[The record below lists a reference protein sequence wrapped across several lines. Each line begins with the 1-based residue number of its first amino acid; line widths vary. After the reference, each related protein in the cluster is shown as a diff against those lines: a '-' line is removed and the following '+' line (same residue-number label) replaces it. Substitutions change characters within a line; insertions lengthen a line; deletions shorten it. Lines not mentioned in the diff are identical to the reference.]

1 MAKKYKNYR
10 RKVNS
15 VESLTEAKPISDH
28 TIKWLSE
35 FWNSTMTKERTHVQR
50 ILYLLLYSNLEVIR
64 VRAGWTCLRF
74 VTYMIAA
81 YTVFLLFNNY
91 DALVSDHVVEIISA
105 AVAVATFLGFVL
117 WRVVTMSFDMLAN
130 AFYREYKLAKD
141 SEKTDDNE
149 Q

>member
-1 MAKKYKNYR
+1 
-10 RKVNS
+10 
-15 VESLTEAKPISDH
+15 
-28 TIKWLSE
+28 
-35 FWNSTMTKERTHVQR
+35 
-50 ILYLLLYSNLEVIR
+50 
-64 VRAGWTCLRF
+64 
-74 VTYMIAA
+74 MIAA
-81 YTVFLLFNNY
+81 YTVFLLFNDY